1 MHTDIVLRPFEAGDE
16 PAVIDLWT
24 VTYPD
29 EPAHKDP
36 ARMLALTLSIQPELC
51 VVALRG
57 ADIVGTVMAGF
68 DGVRGWVHKLAVHP
82 DVQRGG
88 IAVRLMSAAEDGLRA
103 LGCPKLNIQVRGKTA
118 AAVAFYERAGYV
130 VEDRISLGKPLT

>member
-16 PAVIDLWT
+16 PAVIDLWAIT
-24 VTYPD
+24 FPA
-29 EPAHKDP
+29 EPALNDP
-36 ARMLALTLSIQPELC
+36 ARLIALKLSIQPELFF
-51 VVALRG
+51 VALRG

-82 DVQRGG
+82 DVHRGG

-103 LGCPKLNIQVRGKTA
+103 LGCPKLNIQVRGTNA